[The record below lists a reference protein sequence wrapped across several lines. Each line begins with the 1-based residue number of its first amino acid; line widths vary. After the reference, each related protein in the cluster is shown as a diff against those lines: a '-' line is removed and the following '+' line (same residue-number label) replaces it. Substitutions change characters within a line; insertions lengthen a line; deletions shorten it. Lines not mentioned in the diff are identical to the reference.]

1 MELTGKKLEEV
12 LNAEL
17 VGKDVGYS
25 HWKFTNALLSV
36 IRVFA
41 KRAGLDE
48 NLFSYKDQGQSSA
61 YLTYRGVGQ
70 SLAYLTYR
78 GVVFGDASF
87 QKQRGERRYGSY
99 DWTFKKVFVNLAN
112 EDGYSSYNGLTFQE
126 MLNKID
132 EELSAKKSREEA
144 KLEQAKQIFQKI
156 KAELGNV
163 SDYEVVNYIKYMNDN
178 RYSLY
183 K

>member
-1 MELTGKKLEEV
+1 MELTRKKLEEV
-12 LNAEL
+12 LNTEL

-25 HWKFTNALLSV
+25 YWNFTNTLLKI
-36 IRVFA
+36 IRILA
-41 KRAGLDE
+41 KEAGLDE
-48 NLFSYKDQGQSSA
+48 NLFSSTAHSNQSA
-61 YLTYRGVGQ
+61 HLTYRGVI
-70 SLAYLTYR
+70 
-78 GVVFGDASF
+78 FGDASF
-87 QKQRGERRYGSY
+87 QKQKGKYCRGGYEWG
-99 DWTFKKVFVNLAN
+99 FKKIFVNLVN
-112 EDGYSSYNGLTFQE
+112 EDGCASYSGLTFQE
-126 MLNKID
+126 MLNRID

>member
-1 MELTGKKLEEV
+1 MELTGKKLEEI
-12 LNAEL
+12 LNTEL

-36 IRVFA
+36 IRIFA
-41 KRAGLDE
+41 KKAGLDE
-48 NLFSYKDQGQSSA
+48 NAFSYKDQGPSS
-61 YLTYRGVGQ
+61 T
-70 SLAYLTYR
+70 YLTYR

-87 QKQRGERRYGSY
+87 QKQKGKYCYGGY
-99 DWTFKKVFVNLAN
+99 EWTFKKIFINLVN
-112 EDGYSSYNGLTFQE
+112 EDGCSSYSGLTFQE
-126 MLNKID
+126 MLDRIN

-156 KAELGNV
+156 KTELGNV
-163 SDYEVVNYIKYMNDN
+163 SDYDVVNYIKYMNDN

>member
-12 LNAEL
+12 LNTEL

-25 HWKFTNALLSV
+25 HCKFTSALLSV

-48 NLFSYKDQGQSSA
+48 SAFSCKDQGPSS
-61 YLTYRGVGQ
+61 V
-70 SLAYLTYR
+70 YLTYR
-78 GVVFGDASF
+78 GVVFGDVSF
-87 QKQRGERRYGSY
+87 QKQRGERHYGSY
-99 DWTFKKVFVNLAN
+99 DWNFKKIFVNLAN

-126 MLNKID
+126 MFNRID
-132 EELSAKKSREEA
+132 AELLEKKSRAEA

-156 KAELGNV
+156 KAELGTT
-163 SDYEVVNYIKYMNDN
+163 SDYETVEFIKYMNDH

-183 K
+183 

>member
-12 LNAEL
+12 LNTEL

-25 HWKFTNALLSV
+25 HCKFTSALLSV

-48 NLFSYKDQGQSSA
+48 SAFSCKDQGQSSA
-61 YLTYRGVGQ
+61 YR
-70 SLAYLTYR
+70 TYR

-87 QKQRGERRYGSY
+87 QKQRGKYHYGSY
-99 DWTFKKVFVNLAN
+99 DWTFKKIFVNFLN
-112 EDGYSSYNGLTFQE
+112 EDGCSSYSGLPFQE
-126 MLNKID
+126 MIDRID

-144 KLEQAKQIFQKI
+144 KLEQAKQFFQKI
-156 KAELGNV
+156 KTELGTT
-163 SDYEVVNYIKYMNDN
+163 SDYETVEFIKYMNDH

>member
-12 LNAEL
+12 LNTEL

-25 HWKFTNALLSV
+25 HCKFTSALLSV

-48 NLFSYKDQGQSSA
+48 SAFSCKDQGP
-61 YLTYRGVGQ
+61 
-70 SLAYLTYR
+70 SLVYLTYR

-87 QKQRGERRYGSY
+87 QKQKGKYCHGGY
-99 DWTFKKVFVNLAN
+99 DWNFKKVFVNFLN

-126 MLNKID
+126 MLDRID

-156 KAELGNV
+156 KSELGTT
-163 SDYEVVNYIKYMNDN
+163 SDYETVEFIKYMNDH